1 MLYKPLVVFFHTS
14 VCPFCSNFKRRV
26 FKPYWLRDDI
36 HAVPVEVGM
45 SEDTKFIE
53 NPEMKEMPSSMEQEF
68 LAAGSMNKGGPVVPA
83 VKVVSPAQL
92 MDEMERPWR
101 VHEQVFIF
109 PGGEEEDF
117 HKAVRKKMD
126 KYIERRAYIHSKH
139 LR

>member
-14 VCPFCSNFKRRV
+14 VCPFCENFSRRV

-45 SEDTKFIE
+45 SDEMKFRE
-53 NPEMKEMPSSMEQEF
+53 NPEMKEMPSVMEQEF
-68 LAAGSMNKGGPVVPA
+68 FVAGGMNKPVVPT
-83 VKVVSPAQL
+83 VKIVSPAQL
-92 MDEMERPWR
+92 LDEMERPWR

-109 PGGEEEDF
+109 GGWEKEEDF

-126 KYIERRAYIHSKH
+126 KYIDRRAYIHSKH